1 VHAGGSSIRGKGFAV
16 DAVSIRRQPIRGPA
30 ARSRNLVEDLLAQAC
45 HLRELAK
52 NTDDVVVV
60 EELLDAATRCDGAA
74 STILSHWNGQR
85 DQLMSAAILLPK
97 SLLT

>member
-1 VHAGGSSIRGKGFAV
+1 M

-30 ARSRNLVEDLLAQAC
+30 ARPRNLVEDLLAQAG

-52 NTDDVVVV
+52 NTDDLVVV

-74 STILSHWNGQR
+74 SSILSHWNGQR
-85 DQLMSAAILLPK
+85 DQLMSAAIPVPK
-97 SLLT
+97 TSLT